1 MIGRTPTAKA
11 AKTANPSP
19 KRTYRKRPVAD
30 VIVMVQR
37 WRMRTGFFSAALFA
51 HLACGTSAFAQ
62 TRAQSSPE
70 DRQRFVS
77 AVESLESAP
86 MSPKLQDD
94 RAWAIQWLTDAP
106 DISVAACLDSLGGV
120 SEKSYAQAPKIIV
133 QYMIAMAAFIIK
145 TPGKKNDPVA
155 QQLAGVESA
164 LSAYQAIRT
173 AGGSARSSALEKLL
187 EIKSE
192 GKLLDFVRRA
202 NQRCLAQGAEELS
215 PTMTPSESAVWEK
228 IWDQPEVA
236 VMYADRSSVTGS
248 GEFRSITTRT
258 IYRSPL
264 PEGNIAERVR
274 VEEFDCVNH
283 KSRIR
288 RVAIVTNNGR
298 PMQSVEWAAGKSEWQ
313 TYEADSLGAEKNRIA
328 CSLANHAD

>member
-1 MIGRTPTAKA
+1 
-11 AKTANPSP
+11 
-19 KRTYRKRPVAD
+19 
-30 VIVMVQR
+30 
-37 WRMRTGFFSAALFA
+37 MRTGFFSAALFA
-51 HLACGTSAFAQ
+51 LFTCGTSALAQ

-77 AVESLESAP
+77 VVGNLESAP

-106 DISVAACLDSLGGV
+106 DISVTACLDPIGGV
-120 SEKSYAQAPKIIV
+120 SEKSYAQAPKIVV
-133 QYMIAMAAFIIK
+133 QYVIAMAAFIIK
-145 TPGKKNDPVA
+145 NPGEKDDPVA

-173 AGGSARSSALEKLL
+173 AEGSARSSVLEKLL
-187 EIKSE
+187 EIKSQ

-202 NQRCLAQGAEELS
+202 SQRCLAQGAEELS
-215 PTMTPSESAVWEK
+215 PTKNSSESVVWEK
-228 IWDQPEVA
+228 IWDQLKVA

-258 IYRSPL
+258 IYRTPL

-288 RVAIVTNNGR
+288 RVTIVTNNGR
-298 PMQSVEWAAGKSEWQ
+298 PMQTVEWAAGKSEWQ
-313 TYEADSLGAEKNRIA
+313 THEADSLGAEKIRIA
-328 CSLANHAD
+328 CSLANNAD